1 MSDHCVLIE
10 SALMQ
15 TNCLLKSYAN
25 SLFNKTEIIPQ
36 ASQRCN
42 IELYVNIFSKLSL
55 IYETFFGE
63 K

>member
-36 ASQRCN
+36 ALMLDLAWTS
-42 IELYVNIFSKLSL
+42 LVTKL
-55 IYETFFGE
+55 
-63 K
+63 